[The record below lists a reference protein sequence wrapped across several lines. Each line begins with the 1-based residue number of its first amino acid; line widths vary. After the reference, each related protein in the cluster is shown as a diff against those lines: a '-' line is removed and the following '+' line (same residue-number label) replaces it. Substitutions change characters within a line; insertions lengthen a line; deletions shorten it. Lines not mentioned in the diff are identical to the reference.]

1 MSVEVKLSSLLESRD
16 KTLYR
21 LCKDIGLSY
30 QQGSAI
36 AKGQTKR
43 IDFDTIDAICR
54 YLDCDVSELIVQQ
67 TTDKN
72 LLERIVNPFK
82 NTDHAK
88 RSSTTNEN
96 DAPKPFLQW
105 VGGKRE
111 MIPQYRDYFPKS
123 YKRYFEPFLGGGA
136 MFFELRPRKSFLN
149 DNNLE
154 LIKTYRGVRDNPD
167 EVTRLLRL
175 LKSKHS
181 KELYMRIRGID
192 REYDLFSTFSEPEI
206 AARMIYLN
214 QTCFNGIYRVN
225 KSGQFNVPIGSSL
238 NRLICDEITIYKVSE
253 ILKETKLEAQDF
265 QDLSKA
271 IKKEDFV
278 YLDPP
283 YHPVSQYSD
292 FTRYTKEK
300 FYSED
305 QVRLRNTVKAISD
318 RGALVMLSNSDC
330 DFVRG
335 LYKEFNI
342 YKVQSG
348 RNLNCKSDKR
358 GKVSEVLIT
367 NY

>member
-1 MSVEVKLSSLLESRD
+1 MSVEVNLNPLLESRG

-36 AKGQTKR
+36 AKGQTRR
-43 IDFDTIDAICR
+43 IDFDTIDAICE
-54 YLDCDVSELIVQQ
+54 YLGCDVSELIIQQ
-67 TTDKN
+67 LNDSN
-72 LLERIVNPFK
+72 LLGRILAPFK

-88 RSSTTNEN
+88 RISTSSEG

-111 MIPQYRDYFPKS
+111 MIPQYRKYFPKN

-136 MFFELRPRKSFLN
+136 MFFELRPEQSFLN

-154 LIKTYRGVRDNPD
+154 LIKTYRGVRDNPE
-167 EVTRLLRL
+167 EVIRLLSL
-175 LKSKHS
+175 LRQKHS

-192 REYDLFSTFSEPEI
+192 REYELFSTFSEPEI

-225 KSGQFNVPIGSSL
+225 KDGQFNVPIGSSL
-238 NRLICDEITIYKVSE
+238 NRLICDEKTIFKVSKMLE
-253 ILKETKLEAQDF
+253 RTKLESQDF
-265 QDLSKA
+265 QNLSKA
-271 IKKEDFV
+271 IKKDDFV

-300 FYSED
+300 FYLED
-305 QVRLRNTVKAISD
+305 QVRLRDTVKILSD
-318 RGALVMLSNSDC
+318 RGAQVMLSNSDC
-330 DFVRG
+330 DFVRN
-335 LYKEFNI
+335 LYKDFNI

-348 RNLNCKSDKR
+348 RNLNCKSEKR
-358 GKVSEVLIT
+358 GKVSELLIT